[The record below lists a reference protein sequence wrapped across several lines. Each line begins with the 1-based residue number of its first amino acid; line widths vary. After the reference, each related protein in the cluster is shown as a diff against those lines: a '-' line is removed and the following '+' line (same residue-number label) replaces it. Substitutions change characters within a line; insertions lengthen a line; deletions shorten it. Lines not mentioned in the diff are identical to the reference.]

1 MASNILST
9 LLPSYAVDYVAVFD
23 QDYNQVFRTAKAIK
37 AVVKEHAKVMEHPVE
52 TGAIITDHRIIL
64 PVEIQLSLILTSE
77 DYQDVYKVIRQ
88 FYLNGTLLVVQ
99 TKSGIYD
106 NQLIQSM
113 PHEEDP
119 TQYDILTLALTLK
132 QVQFVTAQ
140 FVIAPKQPK
149 NNTTIK
155 RGSQNSSP
163 ANKEQTTFFYDIYN
177 KSVSGVKSLFK
188 GFL

>member
-23 QDYNQVFRTAKAIK
+23 QDYNQVFRSAKAIK
-37 AVVKEHAKVMEHPVE
+37 AVVKEQAKVMEHPVE

-64 PVEIQLSLILTSE
+64 PVEIQLSLILTSD

-119 TQYDILTLALTLK
+119 TQFDILTLALTLK

-140 FVIAPKQPK
+140 FVIAPKHPR
-149 NNTTIK
+149 NNTTVK
-155 RGSQNSSP
+155 RGSQNPTPTS
-163 ANKEQTTFFYDIYN
+163 KENTSAAYDGLSGLIN
-177 KSVSGVKSLFK
+177 GVKSLFK
-188 GFL
+188 GF